1 MHVAVM
7 QRTGPKTAVSLL
19 ELDRNAVTAAAAGS
33 GGGALVQP
41 PRFAAPSRPVYE
53 LDASTGVVS
62 SSRHPFR
69 PEGQCVCVCVCVCVQ
84 YNPATCATNSTSA
97 HCGRVVCPLLLCQ
110 RVLLACIAASLW
122 LQIDSRLSM
131 RTAALTTA
139 TATRLVYRPVPRC
152 GDAAVLLAMFADALL
167 C

>member
-1 MHVAVM
+1 MLFSLVMHVAVM

-69 PEGQCVCVCVCVCVQ
+69 PEGQCVCVCVCVYSIIQ
-84 YNPATCATNSTSA
+84 
-97 HCGRVVCPLLLCQ
+97 
-110 RVLLACIAASLW
+110 LLA
-122 LQIDSRLSM
+122 
-131 RTAALTTA
+131 
-139 TATRLVYRPVPRC
+139 
-152 GDAAVLLAMFADALL
+152 LLIVRVRIVAE
-167 C
+167 